1 MEAKTGPPVD
11 RVRESVLRMIQYMR
25 TNHGEN
31 LELEVRVGQ
40 FTTDNQFH
48 PGYTHEHLKVINRLL
63 QRMQHN
69 TEHETM
75 KQHWSMEDKY
85 MVMRCEYDKGVRK
98 TCRPT
103 FPETYMVKKRVGKI
117 DMITDR
123 QYHLRFSLSR
133 ETAIQLTR
141 NHHLYDTVK
150 RNPPKSVRYLLRAS
164 FVEKVPSLSGDSAD
178 DFSFQWDISKVSD
191 TASNKKKSTESP
203 CTYHCEIE
211 VKTKLLPLADKE
223 KEHQQDCL
231 LADLLIARS
240 KALLGTTYLQKDQP
254 PRSLPP
260 AKLVILTK
268 DV

>member
-1 MEAKTGPPVD
+1 METKSTRPVD
-11 RVRESVLRMIQYMR
+11 RVRESVVRMIQYMR
-25 TNHGEN
+25 NNHGEN

-40 FTTDNQFH
+40 FTTDNNFQ

-63 QRMQHN
+63 QRMQKN
-69 TEHETM
+69 TEHHEM
-75 KQHWSMEDKY
+75 KQTWSMEDKY

-98 TCRPT
+98 TCRPK
-103 FPETYMVKKRVGKI
+103 FPEEYMVKKRVGKI

-133 ETAIQLTR
+133 ETNIQLTR
-141 NHHLYDTVK
+141 NHHLYETVK

-164 FVEKVPSLSGDSAD
+164 FTENVPAASGNPED
-178 DFSFQWDISKVSD
+178 DFCFQWDISKVSD
-191 TASNKKKSTESP
+191 PASNKKKSTEAP

-211 VKTKLLPLADKE
+211 VKTKLLPLDDKE

-231 LADLLIARS
+231 LADLLIAR
-240 KALLGTTYLQKDQP
+240 ARAFLGTTYLQTNQE